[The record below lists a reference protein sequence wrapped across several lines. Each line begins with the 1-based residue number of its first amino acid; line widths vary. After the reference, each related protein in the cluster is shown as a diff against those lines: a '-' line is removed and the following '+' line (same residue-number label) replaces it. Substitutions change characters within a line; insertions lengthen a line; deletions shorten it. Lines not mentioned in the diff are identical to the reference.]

1 MTAKFEA
8 WAGRTIVRDDEGQFA
23 ESAGSSWIERLS
35 DRIDRQP
42 STSDGEPLADW
53 QRGRWR
59 VATRENE
66 RAKLVE
72 QVRRDV
78 HESDDLATW
87 RASKTPEEL
96 EDLIQQQA
104 DAMLP
109 PGAMRS
115 HTEYRNG
122 PHAVHVPV
130 GLEGVPLAEMLAT
143 ADELVSRNPPPGR
156 RTFRIAEAD
165 PIDRPTQH
173 AYTSVGGNSMIINPR
188 VFDPV
193 EAERIRSEMPSAH
206 LVPHHVWVMIHE
218 YGHTL
223 YPGKHED
230 TGPIWDV
237 ANEALKADPN
247 DTGMSLDAT
256 LRGPHEIFAEAFAE
270 WFVTNG
276 TTSSIYA
283 KKFAERFGW

>member
-156 RTFRIAEAD
+156 RTFRIADTA
-165 PIDRPTQH
+165 RL
-173 AYTSVGGNSMIINPR
+173 YVGGR
-188 VFDPV
+188 Q
-193 EAERIRSEMPSAH
+193 
-206 LVPHHVWVMIHE
+206 
-218 YGHTL
+218 
-223 YPGKHED
+223 
-230 TGPIWDV
+230 
-237 ANEALKADPN
+237 
-247 DTGMSLDAT
+247 
-256 LRGPHEIFAEAFAE
+256 
-270 WFVTNG
+270 
-276 TTSSIYA
+276 
-283 KKFAERFGW
+283 